1 MITSLPLLLVDDEE
15 NNRDLLG
22 RRLMRSGYS
31 VVTVSSGQE
40 ALDYLEGHEV
50 ATVLLDVQMPGMSG
64 LDVLKAIRRRWSD
77 ARLPVVMVTAKADSE
92 DTVRALEMGA
102 SDYLTKPVD
111 YRVALA
117 RIRTQLSRKDAEDRL
132 RASAERYALAAQGAN
147 DGLWD
152 WDLSTGRLYYSPRWK
167 AIIGHDDDEIGDGA
181 DEWFSRVH
189 SEDLPRLRRELDD
202 HLAGRPGHF
211 ECEHR
216 IRHKSGKFRW
226 VLTRG
231 LAIRDSDG
239 KPTRMAGSQSDV
251 TDGKVVD
258 ALTGLPNRVL
268 LVDRLERMLARRR
281 KPDSGYVAV
290 LFLDLDGFKLIN
302 DGMGHVFGDQ
312 LLQAVA
318 NRLTQ
323 CLRSTDT
330 VARLEE
336 GPAKAGATME
346 HTVGRLG
353 GDEFIVL
360 LHDVGGVL
368 DATMVAERI
377 RRALGAPF
385 ELDGREAFTSASIGI
400 ALDTMNY
407 SRGEDILRDADTAM
421 YRAKA
426 LGKGRV
432 EVFDGAMRERVI
444 ERMQLETALRLAVE
458 RHEFVPFFQPI
469 IDLKTFTLAGFESL
483 LRWQRPGKGL
493 VLPGEFIG
501 ILQNNGLITQVGR
514 RFFGDVCQVLRSW
527 QTAHPGAPDLSVNV
541 NFAGPQFNEVD
552 LLEHLLEMLE
562 DSGLHSGQLV
572 VEITESTAI
581 SDFSHASQVLTRI
594 REAGFRIVLD
604 DFGTGFSSL
613 SCLHELPIT
622 GIKLDRT
629 FIAKERRHPALLKA
643 VVALAAQ
650 LELTVTAEGI
660 ETAHECELL
669 KDLGCHFGQGYLFG
683 RPADADATRALL
695 SEDREWSPSGAVS
708 GLRSTVSGR

>member
-1 MITSLPLLLVDDEE
+1 MSVPVHPLLVVDDDEG
-15 NNRDLLG
+15 NRDLLS
-22 RRLMRSGYS
+22 RRLIRSGYS
-31 VVTVSSGQE
+31 VVTVASGQE
-40 ALDYLEGHEV
+40 ALDYLERHEV

-64 LDVLKAIRRRWSD
+64 LEVLQAIRRRWSD
-77 ARLPVVMVTAKADSE
+77 AHLPVLMVTAKTDSE
-92 DTVRALEMGA
+92 DTVTALELGA

-111 YRVALA
+111 FRVALA

-167 AIIGHDDDEIGDGA
+167 AIIGYDDGEIGDSA
-181 DEWFSRVH
+181 DEWLGRVH
-189 SEDLPRLRRELDD
+189 SEDLSRLRLELDQ

-231 LAIRDSDG
+231 LAIRDNEG
-239 KPTRMAGSQSDV
+239 RATRMAGSQSDV

-258 ALTGLPNRVL
+258 PLTGLPNRVL
-268 LVDRLERMLARRR
+268 LVDRLERMLTRRR
-281 KPDSGYVAV
+281 KPGSGYLGV

-302 DGMGHVFGDQ
+302 DGMGHIFGDQ

-318 NRLTQ
+318 NRLKQ
-323 CLRSTDT
+323 CLRATDT
-330 VARLEE
+330 VARPQED
-336 GPAKAGATME
+336 PVKAGAAME
-346 HTVGRLG
+346 HTIGRLG
-353 GDEFIVL
+353 GDEFVVL
-360 LHDVGGVL
+360 LHDVGSVA
-368 DATMVAERI
+368 DAMMVAERI

-400 ALDTMNY
+400 ALDTTSY

-432 EVFDGAMRERVI
+432 EIFDGAMRERVV

-469 IDLKTFTLAGFESL
+469 VDLQKTTLVGFESL

-501 ILQNNGLITQVGR
+501 VLQNNGLIVQVGR
-514 RFFGDVCQVLRSW
+514 RFFGDVCQVLKSW
-527 QTAHPGAPDLSVNV
+527 QGVHPGAPDLVVNV

-552 LLEHLLEMLE
+552 LLEQLLEMLE
-562 DSGLHSGQLV
+562 DSKLHAGQLV

-581 SDFSHASQVLTRI
+581 SDFAHAAQVLTRI
-594 REAGFRIVLD
+594 RDAGFRIVLD

-622 GIKLDRT
+622 GIKLDRS

-643 VVALAAQ
+643 VVALAGQ
-650 LELTVTAEGI
+650 LGLTVTAEGI
-660 ETAHECELL
+660 ETEHECELL
-669 KDLGCHFGQGYLFG
+669 RDLGCHFGQGYLFG
-683 RPADADATRALL
+683 RPVDADATRALL
-695 SEDREWSPSGAVS
+695 SKEHDWS
-708 GLRSTVSGR
+708 RTTVSR